1 MSNNNPSM
9 TTGYAY
15 TLTALSQSGDKARYN
30 SADGSKYG
38 GAYGEVYLSVAELV
52 AMYGGIPTAIVLPV
66 PSLGVGASVVDADGL
81 RVAFGAHVANLTEQ
95 VAAGNVRQREV
106 MRLAGERAL
115 ASMLAGTAKP
125 AKVKA
130 APKPAKAAPAPKP
143 AAVVPTPVPAA
154 VVPTPVPAARGGRRP
169 VAMAA
174 DATPVP
180 AAPKATAM
188 ADAGTEA
195 RFAAL
200 ESGLSLLTGQLTTLV
215 NALTPAAGA
224 PAGRITGRKGR

>member
-1 MSNNNPSM
+1 MSNNPM

-143 AAVVPTPVPAA
+143 AAVVPTP
-154 VVPTPVPAARGGRRP
+154 RGGRRP

-174 DATPVP
+174 DATPVH
-180 AAPKATAM
+180 AAKAVAM

-200 ESGLSLLTGQLTTLV
+200 ESGLSVLTGQLSQLV

>member
-1 MSNNNPSM
+1 MSNNPM

-52 AMYGGIPTAIVLPV
+52 AMYGGIPTAIVLPA
-66 PSLGVGASVVDADGL
+66 PSLGMGASVVDADGL
-81 RVAFGAHVANLTEQ
+81 RMAFGAHVANLTEQ

-130 APKPAKAAPAPKP
+130 APKVAKAAPK
-143 AAVVPTPVPAA
+143 PAA

-200 ESGLSLLTGQLTTLV
+200 ENGLSLLTGQLTTLV
-215 NALTPAAGA
+215 NALSPAAGA